1 MKRLIFCFIFSF
13 SCYVYG
19 ENQQSLSLSW
29 KPALDTR
36 GDFEPLKAGLEYTQQ
51 IDAFKWGIGLE
62 HLQYLGDDDYSVMSL
77 SLQGAWVFSKTKPVK
92 ASWGIRLVG
101 GAFLIQ
107 NWWDQASMVFYTS
120 PFISF
125 EYFFNETFS
134 FFVALQINV
143 GPFEIL
149 DGFNKGIWAV
159 FEVPVGVS
167 FHF

>member
-1 MKRLIFCFIFSF
+1 MKRLILCFIFSF

-19 ENQQSLSLSW
+19 ENHQSLSLSW
-29 KPALDTR
+29 RPALDTR

-62 HLQYLGDDDYSVMSL
+62 YLRDDVYNTMLL

-92 ASWGIRLVG
+92 ASLGIRL
-101 GAFLIQ
+101 GAELTKNYHESILL
-107 NWWDQASMVFYTS
+107 YTS

-143 GPFEIL
+143 DPTEIP
-149 DGFNKGIWAV
+149 GIFKKGKGMWIVA
-159 FEVPVGVS
+159 FEVPIGVS